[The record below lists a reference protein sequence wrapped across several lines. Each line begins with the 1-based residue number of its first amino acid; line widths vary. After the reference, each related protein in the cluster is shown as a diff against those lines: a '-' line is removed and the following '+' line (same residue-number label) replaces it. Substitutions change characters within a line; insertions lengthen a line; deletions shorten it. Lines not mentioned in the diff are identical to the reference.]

1 METLWM
7 IILQKTPGLHS
18 SLSEQEFP
26 ERVTAERTIRDL
38 QRTIQLLEMEA
49 ERAKQDSQSREEKL
63 SASMAALEK
72 AHILELKHKDELIHK
87 LYQRSSP
94 LSDSR
99 KTVPGCSPSISTNST
114 SGPSIPILPETHRV
128 TTKSIFSV
136 PPADSEPA
144 LRTKLPET
152 TNQEVV
158 MKQELFISRSVP
170 PVAPP
175 AAPSQREKMMTPTS
189 TTCPSGQTLA
199 RHGITS
205 VLPTIWP
212 VTQSEALMTRGNNP
226 IGTKRMT
233 TTTAK
238 GVLPQYPV
246 RNNNTLPR
254 FCSPS
259 KPVVASSPAK
269 PVVAASPAKV
279 VPGCKNSTRKRSFWD
294 ITNMNSPPAAPVTRA
309 SRRLST
315 AAANYAPSLLL
326 QVSGSICL
334 SLLFIYCVVCED
346 CWSYCSL
353 PSFFW
358 CL

>member
-1 METLWM
+1 MM
-7 IILQKTPGLHS
+7 ILQKTPGLHS

-72 AHILELKHKDELIHK
+72 AHILELKHKDELIRK
-87 LYQRSSP
+87 LYQRSPP
-94 LSDSR
+94 LSASR

-114 SGPSIPILPETHRV
+114 SGPSIPIPPETHRV
-128 TTKSIFSV
+128 TTKSIFSA
-136 PPADSEPA
+136 PTAASEA
-144 LRTKLPET
+144 TLRTQLPET

-158 MKQELFISRSVP
+158 TKQELFISRSIP
-170 PVAPP
+170 PVAPA
-175 AAPSQREKMMTPTS
+175 AAPSQREKMMTPTT

-205 VLPTIWP
+205 VLPPIWP
-212 VTQSEALMTRGNNP
+212 VTQSEALMTRGSNP

-233 TTTAK
+233 TTTTTTTTAK
-238 GVLPQYPV
+238 GVLAQYPV

-279 VPGCKNSTRKRSFWD
+279 VPGCNNSTRKRSFWD

-326 QVSGSICL
+326 QVSGFICL
-334 SLLFIYCVVCED
+334 SLLFINCVVCED
-346 CWSYCSL
+346 C
-353 PSFFW
+353 
-358 CL
+358 